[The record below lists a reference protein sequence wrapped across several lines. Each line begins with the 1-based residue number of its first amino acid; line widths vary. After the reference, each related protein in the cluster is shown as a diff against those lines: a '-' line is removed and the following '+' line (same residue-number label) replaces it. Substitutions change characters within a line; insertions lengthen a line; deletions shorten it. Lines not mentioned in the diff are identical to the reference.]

1 MAEQCCTPTF
11 FSFLMYSSRGDSRA
25 DYSICCIVRPL
36 KVMTS
41 RQEDHPNYASGP
53 LIMPSRG
60 LFRLSL
66 TLITSVFGGG
76 GVCSVII
83 ISATDGAR
91 RQGILDIGLCGWWGS
106 RGRSSGG
113 LQPKS
118 CWRGRYVKKPTSA
131 IKLLLLAPSL
141 PDSHGNTCS

>member
-53 LIMPSRG
+53 LMMPSCR
-60 LFRLSL
+60 LLRLSL
-66 TLITSVFGGG
+66 TLITSGFGIFF
-76 GVCSVII
+76 CSVII
-83 ISATDGAR
+83 IAATDGAW
-91 RQGILDIGLCGWWGS
+91 RQGRLEIGLCGWWGS

-118 CWRGRYVKKPTSA
+118 CWRGHYVKKPTSA
-131 IKLLLLAPSL
+131 IKLLHLTPSL
-141 PDSHGNTCS
+141 PDSHGNSCS